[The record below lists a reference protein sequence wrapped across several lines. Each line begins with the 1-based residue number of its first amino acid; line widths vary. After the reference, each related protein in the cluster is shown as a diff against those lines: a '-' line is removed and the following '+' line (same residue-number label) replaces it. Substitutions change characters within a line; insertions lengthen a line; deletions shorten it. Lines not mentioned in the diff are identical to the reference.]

1 MLFLYSY
8 HNIKVSIGGKVMRWN
23 LDKLYTS
30 FESKEYIEDLE
41 KLDEL
46 IKDFTCWSEKNL
58 NLPEDAAYKIEIY
71 LNKLIDLTNLFTKLI
86 SFASLTSYVDAKNQ
100 LALKYLDKLQMKY
113 AEATKAT
120 YQFKKFVASIDNL
133 DEVIE
138 SSQFLK
144 EHRFYLSEIKL
155 STNYMLSQEE
165 EVLISKMKNTG
176 SKAWAKLQNMVTS
189 TLLVDIEMDGE
200 IKKLPLPVVRNMA
213 YSGDK
218 TLRKKAYEAEL
229 ESYKKI
235 EDTSCACLNGIKG
248 EVITLCNLRGY
259 KSPLEE
265 TLIKS
270 RMDEKILKAMFTAIE
285 ESLPVFHKYLKKKA
299 EILGHKNG
307 LPFYDLFAPVG
318 KMNRTFTYEEAREYV
333 VNNFRTFSDKLAD
346 FADHAFKNQ
355 WIDAEPREGKAGG
368 AFCSN
373 LHPIKESRIMANFD
387 GSFSNVITLAHELGH
402 GYHGSCLTEESIL
415 NTSYPMPLAETAS
428 TFCETIVANAALEE
442 ANEEEK
448 LSILE
453 SSLQNAGQVI
463 VDIYSRFLFEDAV
476 FERRKDHFLSVKELK
491 DLMIEAQKKAYGDGL
506 DHEYLHPYMWINKSH
521 YYSAERNYY
530 NFPYAFGLLLSKGLY
545 AKYLEDR
552 KSFVKKYDEFLRE
565 TGKNTIADVAKIMD
579 IDVYSVD
586 FYRNSLKLIEK
597 DIENFIILS
606 NKIMGK

>member
-1 MLFLYSY
+1 
-8 HNIKVSIGGKVMRWN
+8 MRWN

>member
-1 MLFLYSY
+1 
-8 HNIKVSIGGKVMRWN
+8 MRWN

-30 FESKEYIEDLE
+30 FESKEYVEDLE

-46 IKDFTCWSEKNL
+46 IKDFTDWSEKNL
-58 NLPEDAAYKIEIY
+58 NLPEDAANKIETY
-71 LNKLIDLTNLFTKLI
+71 LNKLINLTNVFTKLI
-86 SFASLTSYVDAKNQ
+86 SFASLTSAVDAKNES
-100 LALKYLDKLQMKY
+100 ALKYLDKLQMKY
-113 AEATKAT
+113 AETAKSF
-120 YQFKKFVASIDNL
+120 YQFKRFIASIEDL
-133 DEVIE
+133 DKIIE

-144 EHRFYLSEIKL
+144 EHRFYLNEIKL
-155 STNYMLSQEE
+155 STKYMLSQEE

-200 IKKLPLPVVRNMA
+200 LKKLPLPVVRNMA
-213 YSGDK
+213 YSADK

-285 ESLPVFHKYLKKKA
+285 ESLPVFHKYFRKKA
-299 EILGHKNG
+299 ELLGHKNG

-318 KMNRTFTYEEAREYV
+318 KINRTFTYEEAREYV

-346 FADHAFKNQ
+346 FADHAFESQ
-355 WIDAEPREGKAGG
+355 WIDAEPREGKSGG

-415 NTSYPMPLAETAS
+415 NSSYPMPLAETAS
-428 TFCETIVANAALEE
+428 TFCETIVVNAALEE
-442 ANEEEK
+442 VGEEEK

-453 SSLQNAGQVI
+453 SSLQDAGQVI

-491 DLMIEAQKKAYGDGL
+491 DLMIEAQKKAYGNGL
-506 DHEYLHPYMWINKSH
+506 DHEYLHPYMWVNKSH

-565 TGKNTIADVAKIMD
+565 TGKNNIADVVKVMD

-597 DIENFIILS
+597 DIEKFIELADKAI
-606 NKIMGK
+606 K

>member
-1 MLFLYSY
+1 
-8 HNIKVSIGGKVMRWN
+8 MRWN

-30 FESKEYIEDLE
+30 FESKEYVEDLE

-46 IKDFTCWSEKNL
+46 IKDFTDWSEKNL
-58 NLPEDAAYKIEIY
+58 NLPEDAANKIETY
-71 LNKLIDLTNLFTKLI
+71 LNKLINLTNVFTKLI
-86 SFASLTSYVDAKNQ
+86 SFASLTSAVDAKNES
-100 LALKYLDKLQMKY
+100 ALKYLDKLQMKY
-113 AEATKAT
+113 AETTKSF
-120 YQFKKFVASIDNL
+120 YQFKRFIASIEAL
-133 DEVIE
+133 DEIIE

-144 EHRFYLSEIKL
+144 EHRFYLNEIKL
-155 STNYMLSQEE
+155 STKYMLSQEE

-200 IKKLPLPVVRNMA
+200 LKKLPLPVVRNMA
-213 YSGDK
+213 YSADK

-285 ESLPVFHKYLKKKA
+285 ESLPVFHKYFRKKA
-299 EILGHKNG
+299 ELLGHKNG

-346 FADHAFKNQ
+346 FADHAFESQ
-355 WIDAEPREGKAGG
+355 WIDAEPREGKSGG

-415 NTSYPMPLAETAS
+415 NSSYPMPLAETAS
-428 TFCETIVANAALEE
+428 TFCETIVVNAALEE
-442 ANEEEK
+442 VGEEEK

-453 SSLQNAGQVI
+453 SSLQDAGQVI

-491 DLMIEAQKKAYGDGL
+491 DLMIEAQKKAYGNGL
-506 DHEYLHPYMWINKSH
+506 DHEYLHPYMWVNKSH

-565 TGKNTIADVAKIMD
+565 TGKNNIADVVKIMD

-586 FYRNSLKLIEK
+586 FYRNSLKLIEE
-597 DIENFIILS
+597 DIEKFIELADKVI
-606 NKIMGK
+606 K